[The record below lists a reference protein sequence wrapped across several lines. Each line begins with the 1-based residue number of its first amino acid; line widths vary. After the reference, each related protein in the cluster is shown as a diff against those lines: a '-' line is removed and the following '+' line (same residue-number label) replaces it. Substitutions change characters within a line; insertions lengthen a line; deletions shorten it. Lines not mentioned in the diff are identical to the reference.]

1 MQKKRIIS
9 VNGPVIEAQGDGDF
23 AMHDM
28 VLVGE
33 YAMMG
38 EVIKLNKDVATIQVY
53 EETSGL
59 RIGEEVVG
67 TEAPL
72 TISLGPGLIGNVFD
86 GIGRSLEGL
95 QEISGD
101 FLKREFNNIGSIDE
115 IKEWHFIPKVQIGD
129 NVSLNTILGEVKET
143 EVIKNRIMNPFKIN
157 GEVSYIAREGD
168 YKAFDVIAKIKT
180 DSRRI

>member
-1 MQKKRIIS
+1 MQKKLIIS
-9 VNGPVIEAQGDGDF
+9 VNGPVIEARGEADF

-33 YAMMG
+33 YCMMG
-38 EVIKLNKDVATIQVY
+38 EVIKLNKDIATIQVY

-59 RIGEEVVG
+59 RIGEEVIG

-72 TISLGPGLIGNVFD
+72 NISLGPGLIGNVFD

-101 FLKREFNNIGSIDE
+101 FLKKEFNNVSSIDKT
-115 IKEWHFIPKVQIGD
+115 KEWHFVPMVQVG
-129 NVSLNTILGEVKET
+129 NWVSFNTILGEVKET
-143 EVIKNRIMNPFKIN
+143 EVIKNRIMNPHKID
-157 GEVSYIAREGD
+157 GEVIYIAQEGN
-168 YKAFDVIAKIKT
+168 YKATDVIARIKT
-180 DSRRI
+180 DSR